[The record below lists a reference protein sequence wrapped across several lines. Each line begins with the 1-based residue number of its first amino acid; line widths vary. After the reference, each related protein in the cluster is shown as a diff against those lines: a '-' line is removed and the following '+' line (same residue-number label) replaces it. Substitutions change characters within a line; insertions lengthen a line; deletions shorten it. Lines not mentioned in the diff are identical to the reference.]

1 MTSRADRLQQLL
13 RNLVNNTP
21 DVEGAALVSVDGL
34 VVSSALAAGTDE
46 DRVSAMAAALLSL
59 GTRTTEELAR
69 GNLEQMYIKGS
80 RGYIVLMSA
89 GGEHVLEVIA
99 GSNAKLGMVLL
110 DSKRAAQEMASL
122 A

>member
-1 MTSRADRLQQLL
+1 MTNRADRLQQLL

-59 GTRTTEELAR
+59 GICMMEEL
-69 GNLEQMYIKGS
+69 
-80 RGYIVLMSA
+80 V
-89 GGEHVLEVIA
+89 
-99 GSNAKLGMVLL
+99 
-110 DSKRAAQEMASL
+110 
-122 A
+122 

>member
-1 MTSRADRLQQLL
+1 MINRADRLQQLL

-34 VVSSALAAGTDE
+34 VVSSALASGTDE

-69 GNLEQMYIKGS
+69 GRLEQIYIKGDK
-80 RGYIVLMSA
+80 GYVVLMAA
-89 GGEHVLEVIA
+89 GPEHVLEVIA
-99 GSNAKLGMVLL
+99 GANAKLGMVLL
-110 DSKRAAQEMASL
+110 DSKRAAAEMATIT
-122 A
+122 